1 MKKIKILATVALS
14 LVLTACGHDFEGT
27 WKMSSGAMGFS
38 VDSGSVVIGEDF
50 IETPDGR
57 SEADIEVIKEEGKK
71 YLVLTYPDTTSES
84 FEIRDENT
92 LYQGNEMVGITLTR
106 IKK

>member
-14 LVLTACGHDFEGT
+14 LALTACGHDYEGS
-27 WKMSSGAMGFS
+27 WKMSSGAMGFN
-38 VDSGSVVIGEDF
+38 VDSGSVVIGSDF
-50 IETPDGR
+50 IETREGK
-57 SEADIEVIKEEGKK
+57 SEADIEVVEEKGVK

-92 LYQGNEMVGITLTR
+92 LYQGNEIVGVTLTR
-106 IKK
+106 IEK